1 MLKYIT
7 KGFLFLLFFTFIAC
21 TKEDSESSVT
31 LNTGQAQEVQPTQYT
46 LTVTAGQGGSVTSG
60 GTYDAGTELTLTAT
74 PDPGYEF
81 VGWEG
86 NDAATPELTLTLNSD
101 QTLNALFELLDPNGL
116 LLRSE
121 FANESNA
128 NVVTDGIFAIWW
140 DKNFDHE
147 HLSESEFT
155 FSKLQEVKVKALN
168 DLEMFEPPNVEAGYY
183 LNIYIH
189 HENDIFSSYSWG
201 NGVGTN
207 SYGLPYWTTGHGGT
221 VDEANI
227 YHEGFHLF
235 QYNQNS
241 PGFIYSGDSMWY
253 TEATAQWFA
262 FVNQPSLVNSIVE
275 AAALVLNPQLTLWH
289 SFSNRAP
296 EDVVTWL
303 YEVRQY
309 AMHGFLYYLTAIEG
323 VNEDFITSGFSAATD
338 LFPQEYLYQAI
349 GRDDFRTF
357 FANWAAANTSN
368 LSYLTREQVNRAYQ
382 EVDLLIEVGI
392 TSEEYKNEFAIEID
406 GNNATGVY
414 SPNEELRPRSW
425 AYNVVKVSN
434 VSGKS
439 FSFSFQGDASGSEG
453 AESFFEARI
462 VKKAGENNYS
472 TTDFELE
479 NGLTGTHSVTLNE
492 EEEELYIVIASVP
505 EQFSGFQNFGYSIEL
520 VEGTIEQTDQEEP
533 LVESFSIDV
542 TANSSSHYTLIGT
555 DRNGS
560 ISGSDPDLLF
570 NVGDTIQFEVNAS
583 GHPFYLKTLAG
594 TGTSNTLSGVINNG
608 ASNGTV
614 SWTPTTAGT
623 YYYQCALHAGMVG
636 TITVE

>member
-1 MLKYIT
+1 
-7 KGFLFLLFFTFIAC
+7 
-21 TKEDSESSVT
+21 
-31 LNTGQAQEVQPTQYT
+31 
-46 LTVTAGQGGSVTSG
+46 
-60 GTYDAGTELTLTAT
+60 
-74 PDPGYEF
+74 
-81 VGWEG
+81 
-86 NDAATPELTLTLNSD
+86 
-101 QTLNALFELLDPNGL
+101 
-116 LLRSE
+116 
-121 FANESNA
+121 
-128 NVVTDGIFAIWW
+128 
-140 DKNFDHE
+140 
-147 HLSESEFT
+147 
-155 FSKLQEVKVKALN
+155 
-168 DLEMFEPPNVEAGYY
+168 
-183 LNIYIH
+183 
-189 HENDIFSSYSWG
+189 
-201 NGVGTN
+201 
-207 SYGLPYWTTGHGGT
+207 
-221 VDEANI
+221 
-227 YHEGFHLF
+227 
-235 QYNQNS
+235 
-241 PGFIYSGDSMWY
+241 
-253 TEATAQWFA
+253 
-262 FVNQPSLVNSIVE
+262 
-275 AAALVLNPQLTLWH
+275 
-289 SFSNRAP
+289 
-296 EDVVTWL
+296 
-303 YEVRQY
+303 
-309 AMHGFLYYLTAIEG
+309 
-323 VNEDFITSGFSAATD
+323 
-338 LFPQEYLYQAI
+338 
-349 GRDDFRTF
+349 
-357 FANWAAANTSN
+357 
-368 LSYLTREQVNRAYQ
+368 
-382 EVDLLIEVGI
+382 
-392 TSEEYKNEFAIEID
+392 
-406 GNNATGVY
+406 
-414 SPNEELRPRSW
+414 
-425 AYNVVKVSN
+425 VSN

-542 TANSSSHYTLIGT
+542 TANSSSNYTLIGT